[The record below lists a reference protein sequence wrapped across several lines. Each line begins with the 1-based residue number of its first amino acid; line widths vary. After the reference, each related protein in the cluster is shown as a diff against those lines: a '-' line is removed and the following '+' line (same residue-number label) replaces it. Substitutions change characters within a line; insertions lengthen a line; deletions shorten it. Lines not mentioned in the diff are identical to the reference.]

1 MDCNRALY
9 KGLFVERRLDVSS
22 YNPKKNVLGISHINV
37 VVDDIEKAT
46 EFYARTLGFE
56 PAFNDDGEM
65 YYCDV
70 NMPSFA
76 NNAGFV
82 GQEVI
87 VDVRFL
93 HHKDSGLYLEL
104 MHYQSPQGNQEIEVK
119 ATNDLGGPRHIALE
133 VANIDEAYRFLK
145 AQADVSLINSSK
157 DYGPPEELT
166 PFPIKFFYWIDPWG
180 VQWEMEQGR
189 PMGTAVGICG

>member
-1 MDCNRALY
+1 M
-9 KGLFVERRLDVSS
+9 SS
-22 YNPKKNVLGISHINV
+22 YNPKKNILGISHINV

-56 PAFNDDGEM
+56 PASNDDGEM

-93 HHKDSGLYLEL
+93 QHKGSGLYLEL
-104 MHYQSPQGNQEIEVK
+104 MHYQSPIGNQEIEVK

-133 VANIDEAYRFLK
+133 VANIEEAYSFLQ
-145 AQADVSLINSSK
+145 AQADVSMINPSEE
-157 DYGPPEELT
+157 YGPPEELT

-189 PMGTAVGICG
+189 PMGTVVGICG